1 MSEENLDVNEHH
13 AMIRNRET
21 IDITGIKKIIS
32 LNPVQFILDTIV
44 GRMVI
49 RGESLEIFNVDIDT
63 GNLSLKGKVHGV
75 SYDDAT
81 IEMPKKKKESMMNK
95 LFK

>member
-1 MSEENLDVNEHH
+1 MSEEIIELKDHH
-13 AMIRNRET
+13 AMVRNRET
-21 IDITGIKKIIS
+21 IEITGIKKIIS
-32 LNPVQFILDTIV
+32 LNPTQFILDTIV
-44 GRMVI
+44 GKMVI
-49 RGESLEIFNVDIDT
+49 RGDNLEIFNVDIDT

-81 IEMPKKKKESMMNK
+81 IEIPKKKKESVISK

>member
-1 MSEENLDVNEHH
+1 MSEEILDAHEHH
-13 AMIRNRET
+13 AMIRNRDTLE
-21 IDITGIKKIIS
+21 ITGIKKIIS

-44 GRMVI
+44 GKMVI
-49 RGESLEIFNVDIDT
+49 RGESLEIYNVDIDT

-81 IEMPKKKKESMMNK
+81 IDVPKKKKESVMHK

>member
-1 MSEENLDVNEHH
+1 MNEENLDLHEHH

-21 IDITGIKKIIS
+21 IEITGIKKIIS
-32 LNPVQFILDTIV
+32 LNPVQFILDTVV
-44 GRMVI
+44 GKMII

-81 IEMPKKKKESMMNK
+81 IELPKKKKESIVNK